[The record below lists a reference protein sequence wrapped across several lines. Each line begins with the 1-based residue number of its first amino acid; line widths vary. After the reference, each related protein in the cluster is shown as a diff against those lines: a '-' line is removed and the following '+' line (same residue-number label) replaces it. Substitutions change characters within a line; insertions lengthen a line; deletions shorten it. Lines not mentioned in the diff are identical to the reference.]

1 MLNKSK
7 NHDTFE
13 RGIIKQNIRL
23 HKRKRD
29 QKFEQH
35 RYLSMK
41 LPLNDFCQL
50 LPFYNPEINREP
62 MAF

>member
-13 RGIIKQNIRL
+13 RGIIKRNIRL
-23 HKRKRD
+23 HERKRD
-29 QKFEQH
+29 QKFEKH

-41 LPLNDFCQL
+41 LPLTDFCQL
-50 LPFYNPEINREP
+50 LPFYNPEKNREP
-62 MAF
+62 MAL

>member
-23 HKRKRD
+23 HKRETRN
-29 QKFEQH
+29 
-35 RYLSMK
+35 LS
-41 LPLNDFCQL
+41 NIDTYQ
-50 LPFYNPEINREP
+50 
-62 MAF
+62 

>member
-1 MLNKSK
+1 MLKKSK

-29 QKFEQH
+29 QKFEKH

-41 LPLNDFCQL
+41 LPLTDYCQL
-50 LPFYNPEINREP
+50 LPFHNPEKNTEP